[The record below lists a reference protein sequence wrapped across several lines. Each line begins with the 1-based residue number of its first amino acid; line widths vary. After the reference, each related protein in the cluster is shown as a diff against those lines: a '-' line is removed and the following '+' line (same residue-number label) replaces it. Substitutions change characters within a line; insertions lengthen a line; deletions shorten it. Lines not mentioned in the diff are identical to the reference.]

1 MTTLSGKEA
10 VKWLSVG
17 AGYLGVFLILVFW
30 CDTYGEGRLRVN
42 LISVLPYF
50 LTANFLLIVI
60 GLALNIKAIKV
71 MFSPVGRRSVHML
84 LIIVLAGLVLTTLIA
99 PRVHR
104 IYYDENIYLNIGQNL
119 GFLMKAGM
127 CNEGS
132 NIDGQYLCSQLEFNK
147 QPYAYPYLMGLVF
160 RLFGTTETYGFIFNN
175 LIFCLSIATVFLIG
189 RLLLDSV
196 PAGLYASLL
205 FALMPENSLWGNTT
219 AVEPS
224 AALFAGLLFLSAL
237 MYLKEKSR
245 ATLFLLAVILPF
257 SLQFRMESALLVPL
271 VLMLIF
277 LRDRALLRGRI
288 FWLSGLLSFALLLGH
303 LAHIYSVRY
312 DNWGSSGTR
321 MDFSFFLHNLRT
333 NSLFYLN
340 NVRFPMLFTLLAF
353 IGLVF
358 RKDWKEQR
366 LFLCAWFVLLWG
378 VFLLFYAG
386 SYGYGQDVR
395 YSLVSFMP
403 LALLGGLGL
412 LGLEGLFSRD
422 DNALRFRFMA
432 VTVVILC
439 FLPFLRYV
447 GTVGEE
453 ARQARE
459 DHFYARIMSDNL
471 PDNSIVLTHNP
482 NMFLLWGKDAAQAST
497 AIYNETRVK
506 SYFEKYRG
514 GVYFHYNFWC
524 NTADPN
530 QRKFCADILQK
541 YRHKGVMTW
550 SGKDYTYTLYR
561 LLPEG
566 S

>member
-1 MTTLSGKEA
+1 MTTLSGKETF
-10 VKWLSVG
+10 KWLSVG

-30 CDTYGEGRLRVN
+30 CDAYGEGRLRGN

-60 GLALNIKAIKV
+60 GLALNIKAIKGL
-71 MFSPVGRRSVHML
+71 FAGIGRRSVRLL
-84 LIIVLAGLVLTTLIA
+84 LIIGLIGLVLTALIA
-99 PRVHR
+99 PKVHR
-104 IYYDENIYLNIGQNL
+104 IYYDENIYLNIGQDL

-160 RLFGTTETYGFIFNN
+160 RLFGTSETCGFIFNN
-175 LIFCLSIATVFLIG
+175 LAFCLSIITIFLIG
-189 RLLLDSV
+189 RLLFESV

-205 FALMPENSLWGNTT
+205 FALIPENSLWGNTT

-237 MYLKEKSR
+237 LYLKDKSR
-245 ATLFLLAVILPF
+245 AALFLLAVILPF
-257 SLQFRMESALLVPL
+257 SLQFRMESSLLVPL

-277 LRDRALLRGRI
+277 LQDRSLMKGRI
-288 FWLSGLLSFALLLGH
+288 FRLFGILSFALLLGH

-312 DNWGSSGTR
+312 DNWGSNGTR
-321 MDFSFFLHNLRT
+321 MDFSFFMHNLRT

-353 IGLVF
+353 IGLAF
-358 RKDWKEQR
+358 RKDLNKQR
-366 LFLCAWFVLLWG
+366 LFLGTWFLVLWG

-395 YSLVSFMP
+395 YSLMSFMP

-412 LGLEGLFSRD
+412 LRLECLFSRE
-422 DNALRFRFMA
+422 DNMRRFRFVT

-459 DHFYARIMSDNL
+459 DHYYARIMADSL

-482 NMFLLWGKDAAQAST
+482 NMFLLWGKDAAQASMAT
-497 AIYNETRVK
+497 SYETKMK
-506 SYFEKYRG
+506 SYFEKYKG
-514 GVYFHYNFWC
+514 GVYFHFNFWC

-530 QRKFCADILQK
+530 QQKFCTNILQK

-550 SGKDYTYTLYR
+550 KGKDYTYTLYK
-561 LLPEG
+561 LLPSG